1 MKFCA
6 VAPPWAIVVAIVVI
20 VVVVVEKEKHGDR
33 YFPFKPDGITRSFAR
48 WHVHRKTLNK
58 IVPSNKKTV
67 EYLKNKQIEP
77 PQFRPRLNIHER
89 ICICIYIYIKET
101 RIFVA
106 RRTRLAFQYAR
117 SDKIMPLNVPSLFF
131 PLPFFL
137 INILSQRINLS
148 TQRENWRKFI
158 STRMKVIYIAR
169 SQTVFLFLRLYFLL
183 SSDGQRNR

>member
-89 ICICIYIYIKET
+89 ICICIYIYI
-101 RIFVA
+101 
-106 RRTRLAFQYAR
+106 
-117 SDKIMPLNVPSLFF
+117 
-131 PLPFFL
+131 
-137 INILSQRINLS
+137 
-148 TQRENWRKFI
+148 
-158 STRMKVIYIAR
+158 
-169 SQTVFLFLRLYFLL
+169 
-183 SSDGQRNR
+183 